1 MTISVIIPAYKAAL
15 TIERALASVTSQ
27 TLKPKQIIVVD
38 DGSRLPIE
46 PIHNFPE
53 VTVLRNK
60 KNKGKGY
67 SILRGI
73 KESERRGCKYSIV
86 LDADFQHDPED
97 ILSFTNDSRGS
108 DLILGYR
115 DFKRPMPLSRIL
127 SNKITSSIV
136 SFIVK
141 KNIKDSQCGFRMY
154 RNSIFKNMQFD
165 EKGFQFE
172 SELLLKMGSL
182 IQINQVPIKT
192 IYNNSI
198 SHING
203 TKDTYKFI
211 KLIIKHIIYGK

>member
-1 MTISVIIPAYKAAL
+1 MYSILIPSYN
-15 TIERALASVTSQ
+15 EPN
-27 TLKPKQIIVVD
+27 LKNLIAEIRKSYSFEIIVID
-38 DGSRLPIE
+38 DGSHLPIE
-46 PIHNFPE
+46 PIYTFSE
-53 VTVLRNK
+53 VTVLRNR
-60 KNKGKGY
+60 KNMGKGY
-67 SILRGI
+67 SLLKGI
-73 KESERRGCKYSIV
+73 KESERIGCKYSIA
-86 LDADFQHDPED
+86 LDADFQHDPKD
-97 ILSFTNDSRGS
+97 ILSFINDSRDA

-154 RNSIFKNMQFD
+154 KNSIFKNMKFD

-172 SELLLKMGSL
+172 SELLLKMASL

-192 IYNNSI
+192 IYNNSS

-203 TKDTYKFI
+203 AKDTYKFI